1 MVRIYITK
9 WRISDKIKVI
19 NAIKHVTQKYSLV
32 EINNAIEKGKALEF
46 QDEEGDIIAENLKY
60 EKLSYKKV
68 FSKSSL
74 KTGRKL

>member
-9 WRISDKIKVI
+9 WRIPDKIKII

-46 QDEEGDIIAENLKY
+46 QDEEGAIIAENLNKY
-60 EKLSYKKV
+60 QEFSYKKV

-74 KTGRKL
+74 KTGH